1 MKTVHPR
8 AAHEQGIALLGVIIL
23 ALVLALVGAALLDLA
38 GQEVSSVS
46 GATEVAVTQ
55 AVADAAQDLVIAW
68 FHSPHTSPSA
78 LAALLTKRQSS
89 LDGSPSFFDQAGR
102 SQFIGTADRPDVLLD
117 ASRSADQHLLNDPG
131 TGMFRF
137 LEDLG
142 SVQELKVYAPGTPG
156 LLCTVDATVMTA
168 SSSARHAVSM
178 QLGALEIPALRAG
191 IQVGG
196 NLGLPQVAPESGALV
211 HWGDLTVGGDLTVQ
225 RVEDL
230 PSQSGSASVT
240 DVSYLDMS
248 HREDRWLSMWIGGSV
263 RLMQLSPG
271 QSSGAVLP
279 LNVHAN
285 RHPTPGVRRD
295 RWGYEQLKQLAK
307 QHGTYLAIDREGLL
321 YSSGSVEPG
330 HGVTPDDYLRSRSVG
345 DTRGLIFID
354 TLDQKAPRA
363 DNLGVIRLN
372 TAYLEAVLVV
382 QGHVML
388 GPAGS
393 GQSLTVLSPP
403 SGGSGMAGSRTS
415 VQLSDIHLNGALY
428 AAGNITLDRSMRV
441 FGAVAAE
448 GTIAAAHPGVTME
461 LWYDYEMG
469 RGLFRGI
476 PVVMRAPGTWMVR
489 YE

>member
-1 MKTVHPR
+1 MKTVHTR
-8 AAHEQGIALLGVIIL
+8 ASHEQGIALLGVIIL

-38 GQEVSSVS
+38 GQEASSAS
-46 GATEVAVTQ
+46 GATDVAVAQ

-68 FHSPHTSPSA
+68 FHSPQTSPSA
-78 LAALLTKRQSS
+78 FAAFLTKRQSS
-89 LDGSPSFFDQAGR
+89 SDGSPSFFDQTGR
-102 SQFIGTADRPDVLLD
+102 SQFTGTIDHPDLLLD
-117 ASRSADQHLLNDPG
+117 ASRSADQILLSDAG
-131 TGMFRF
+131 TGMFRY

-156 LLCTVDATVMTA
+156 LLCTVDATVATA

-230 PSQSGSASVT
+230 PSQSDSAPVT
-240 DVSYLDMS
+240 GVSYRDMS
-248 HREDRWLSMWIGGSV
+248 HREDRWLSMWIGGPV
-263 RLMQLSPG
+263 HLMQLSPG
-271 QSSGAVLP
+271 QSSDAMLP
-279 LNVHAN
+279 LNVHTN
-285 RHPTPGVRRD
+285 RYPVPGVRRD

-321 YSSGSVEPG
+321 YSSGAVEPG

-354 TLDQKAPRA
+354 TLDQKAPRD
-363 DNLGVIRLN
+363 DNLGVVRLS
-372 TAYLEAVLVV
+372 AGYLEAVLVV
-382 QGHVML
+382 QGHVIA

-393 GQSLTVLSPP
+393 GQSLSVLSPP
-403 SGGSGMAGSRTS
+403 AGESGAAGSRTAI
-415 VQLSDIHLNGALY
+415 QLSDIHLNGALY
-428 AAGNITLDRSMRV
+428 AVGNITLDRSMRV
-441 FGAVAAE
+441 FGAVAVE
-448 GTIAAAHPGVTME
+448 GTIATTHPGATME
-461 LWYDYEMG
+461 LWYDHEMG

-476 PVVMRAPGTWMVR
+476 PVVMRAPGTWMIR

>member
-1 MKTVHPR
+1 MKIVQPR
-8 AAHEQGIALLGVIIL
+8 ASHEQGIALLGVIIL

-38 GQEVSSVS
+38 GQEVSSAS
-46 GATEVAVTQ
+46 GSTEVAVAQ

-68 FHSPHTSPSA
+68 FHSPHTSPPA
-78 LAALLTKRQSS
+78 LAAFLTKRQSS
-89 LDGSPSFFDQAGR
+89 SDGSPSFFDQAGR
-102 SQFIGTADRPDVLLD
+102 SQFIGTADRPDVWLD
-117 ASRSADQHLLNDPG
+117 ASRSADQYLLNDAG

-142 SVQELKVYAPGTPG
+142 SVQALKVYAPSAPG
-156 LLCTVDATVMTA
+156 LLCTVDATVTTA
-168 SSSARHAVSM
+168 SSSTKHAVSM

-196 NLGLPQVAPESGALV
+196 NLGLPQIAPESGALV
-211 HWGDLTVGGDLTVQ
+211 HWGDLAVGGDLIVQ

-230 PSQSGSASVT
+230 PSQSDSAPVT
-240 DVSYLDMS
+240 GVSYRDMS
-248 HREDRWLSMWIGGSV
+248 HREDRWLSMWIGGPIH
-263 RLMQLSPG
+263 LMQLSPG
-271 QSSGAVLP
+271 QSSSVALP

-285 RHPTPGVRRD
+285 RHPAPGVRRD
-295 RWGYEQLKQLAK
+295 RWGYEHLKQLAK
-307 QHGTYLAIDREGLL
+307 QHGAYLAIDREGLL
-321 YSSGSVEPG
+321 YPSGSVEPG
-330 HGVTPDDYLRSRSVG
+330 YGVTPDDYLRSRSVG
-345 DTRGLIFID
+345 DARGLIFID

-363 DNLGVIRLN
+363 DNLGVVRLS
-372 TAYLEAVLVV
+372 AGYLEAVLVV
-382 QGHVML
+382 QGHVMA

-393 GQSLTVLSPP
+393 GQSLSVLSPP
-403 SGGSGMAGSRTS
+403 AGGSGAAGSRTA
-415 VQLSDIHLNGALY
+415 VQLSDIHLSGALY

-448 GTIAAAHPGVTME
+448 GTITTAHPGATME

>member
-1 MKTVHPR
+1 MKTVQTR
-8 AAHEQGIALLGVIIL
+8 SSHEGGIALLGVMIL
-23 ALVLALVGAALLDLA
+23 ALVLALLGAALLDLA
-38 GQEVSSVS
+38 GQEASSAS
-46 GATEVAVTQ
+46 GATDVAVAQ
-55 AVADAAQDLVIAW
+55 AVADAAQDLVVAW
-68 FHSPHTSPSA
+68 FHSPQTSPSA

-89 LDGSPSFFDQAGR
+89 SDGSPSFFDQAGR
-102 SQFIGTADRPDVLLD
+102 SQFTGTSDHPDLLLD
-117 ASRSADQHLLNDPG
+117 ASRSADQHLLNDAG

-156 LLCTVDATVMTA
+156 LLCTVDATVTTA

-178 QLGALEIPALRAG
+178 QLGAMEIPALRAG

-196 NLGLPQVAPESGALV
+196 NLGLHQIAPESGALV
-211 HWGDLTVGGDLTVQ
+211 HWGDLMVGGDLVLQ
-225 RVEDL
+225 RLEDIPL
-230 PSQSGSASVT
+230 QSDSAPVT
-240 DVSYLDMS
+240 GMSYRDMS
-248 HREDRWLSMWIGGSV
+248 QRNDRWLSIWTGGV
-263 RLMQLSPG
+263 VHLMQLSPG
-271 QSSGAVLP
+271 QSGDAVLP

-285 RHPTPGVRRD
+285 RHPVPGVRRD

-321 YSSGSVEPG
+321 YPSGSVEPG

-345 DTRGLIFID
+345 DVRGLIFID
-354 TLDQKAPRA
+354 TLDQKAPRV
-363 DNLGVIRLN
+363 DNLGVVRLS

-382 QGHVML
+382 QGHVMV

-393 GQSLTVLSPP
+393 GQSLSVLSPP
-403 SGGSGMAGSRTS
+403 AGGSGAAVSRAS

-428 AAGNITLDRSMRV
+428 AVGNITLDRSMRV
-441 FGAVAAE
+441 FGAVVAE
-448 GTIAAAHPGVTME
+448 GTIATTHPGVTME
-461 LWYDYEMG
+461 LWYDHEMG

>member
-1 MKTVHPR
+1 MKTVQTHSS
-8 AAHEQGIALLGVIIL
+8 HEQGVALLGVIIL

-38 GQEVSSVS
+38 GQEASSAS
-46 GATEVAVTQ
+46 GATEVAVAQ

-68 FHSPHTSPSA
+68 FHSPHTIPSA

-89 LDGSPSFFDQAGR
+89 TEGSPSFFDQAGR
-102 SQFIGTADRPDVLLD
+102 SQFIGTADRPDVWLD
-117 ASRSADQHLLNDPG
+117 ASRSADHHLLNDAG
-131 TGMFRF
+131 TGMFR
-137 LEDLG
+137 LLQDLG
-142 SVQELKVYAPGTPG
+142 SVQELKVYAPSGPG
-156 LLCTVDATVMTA
+156 LLCTVDATVATV
-168 SSSARHAVSM
+168 SSSVRHAVST
-178 QLGALEIPALRAG
+178 QLRALEIPALRAG

-196 NLGLPQVAPESGALV
+196 NLGVPQVAPESGALV
-211 HWGDLTVGGDLTVQ
+211 HWGELTVGGDLIVQ

-230 PSQSGSASVT
+230 PSQSDSAPVT
-240 DVSYLDMS
+240 GVSYRDMS
-248 HREDRWLSMWIGGSV
+248 HREDRWLSMLVGGPV
-263 RLMQLSPG
+263 HLMQLSPG
-271 QSSGAVLP
+271 QSSSGVLP
-279 LNVHAN
+279 LNIHAN

-295 RWGYEQLKQLAK
+295 HWGYEQLKQLAK
-307 QHGTYLAIDREGLL
+307 QYGTYVAIDRDGLL

-330 HGVTPDDYLRSRSVG
+330 RGVTPDDYLRSRSVG

-363 DNLGVIRLN
+363 DNLGVVRLN

-382 QGHVML
+382 QGHVMV

-393 GQSLTVLSPP
+393 GQSLSVLSPP
-403 SGGSGMAGSRTS
+403 AGGSGTAGIRTS
-415 VQLSDIHLNGALY
+415 VSLSNIHLNGVLY
-428 AAGNITLDRSMRV
+428 AVGNITLDRSMRV

-448 GTIAAAHPGVTME
+448 GTIATTHPGATIE
-461 LWYDYEMG
+461 LWYDHEMG